1 MPFERHP
8 RRRALRGARD
18 IRTLLTPS
26 HDEAGWHRA
35 AR

>member
-18 IRTLLTPS
+18 IRTPLTPS
-26 HDEAGWHRA
+26 HDEAAWNPA